1 MLFDPQAHEPLRG
14 GSWDVRAARRTIDD
28 IVRET
33 LASFDGHA
41 WPGREGELGEGVY
54 SGPAGVVYALRV
66 LSAEPPLSA
75 EAELAE
81 VSNETFMTGAL
92 GVGLVAFGDGAD
104 VAGRVE
110 AAARGMIASG
120 ENELCTGAAGAVVAG
135 MHLFDATRDERWAR
149 VVAAGV
155 EALWS
160 SWAFD
165 RGLRACIWTQQRADG
180 TRRFLGAAHG
190 LAGNVHA
197 LLRAAPLQSPDHQRE
212 LLDRTVETL
221 TRTAVRERGA
231 ANWPDRVDRPDPRP
245 RVQWCHGAPG
255 IVNALAD
262 APRHRALD
270 TLLVQGGE
278 LTWQAG
284 PLRKG
289 HGLCHGTAG
298 NGYAFLKLYRRTRD
312 AKWLDRARRFA
323 MHAIAQYEARF
334 AGRYA
339 LFTGDIGLGLYLRAC
354 IEVDERFPLLDVL

>member
-1 MLFDPQAHEPLRG
+1 VLFDPQAHEPLRG
-14 GSWDVRAARRTIDD
+14 GSWDARAARRTIDE
-28 IVRET
+28 IVRDT
-33 LASFDGHA
+33 LAAFDGA
-41 WPGREGELGEGVY
+41 GWPGHEGEVGEGLY
-54 SGPAGVVYALRV
+54 SGAAGVAYALRS
-66 LSAEPPLSA
+66 LGAEPPLS
-75 EAELAE
+75 EAKLLADA
-81 VSNETFMTGAL
+81 SNDTFISGAL
-92 GVGLVAFGDGAD
+92 GIGLVAFRQDAD
-104 VAGRVE
+104 VADRVE
-110 AAARGMIASG
+110 IAARAVIASG
-120 ENELCTGAAGAVVAG
+120 ENELCIGAAGAVVAG
-135 MHLFDATRDERWAR
+135 MHLFEATRDERWAR

-155 EALWS
+155 KALWS

-165 RGLRACIWTQQRADG
+165 RGLRACIWTQQREDG

-190 LAGNVHA
+190 LAGNVNA

-231 ANWPDRVDRPDPRP
+231 ASWPDRVDRPDPRP

-255 IVNALAD
+255 VVIALAD

-270 TLLVQGGE
+270 SLLVEGGE
-278 LTWQAG
+278 LTWRAG

-323 MHAIAQYEARF
+323 MHAIAQYEARS

-339 LFTGDIGLGLYLRAC
+339 LFTGDVGLALYLRAC
-354 IEVDERFPLLDVL
+354 IEVDERFPILDVV